1 MPKVLW
7 SVPIPDLSI
16 HLNPKCMR
24 LSEIQI
30 ELVQLNILF
39 EEKQRVELSE
49 LLQITWM
56 QRKIQVIFKK
66 IKNGIP
72 CHYNQNNS
80 LPQALNSS
88 NQPSEENKSLEKGGV
103 ACIAKEVVELLK
115 VFFHVGNANSSQ
127 HYLLEDIASY
137 VE

>member
-56 QRKIQVIFKK
+56 QRKIQ
-66 IKNGIP
+66 IP